1 MLGHWNASF
10 FTMLRSTLLD
20 HQVVGRDW
28 CVAREVG
35 GCILADDM
43 GLGKTVTTCAV
54 LVAVR
59 VRTIIVA
66 PLSLMDQWKTEIA
79 KHTEGLGTAT
89 YHGESRIMCGESDI
103 VITNPETV
111 LGDFKKGRAGEYE
124 SFQRLVVD
132 EAHILRNPKSKIY
145 EAISAVFG
153 CQDNGESVRKLF
165 LTGTPVCNKSEDFIA
180 LITLLNL
187 DKYSYS
193 EYWRSLKSDDMVAA
207 LQHVRREYVLRRTKE
222 EVLGHLLPKKEVRH
236 IEIRLEES
244 ELYTKEYRRIHSRRI
259 TPVIAKIIRLRQ
271 CLNQID
277 LIHPA
282 MRDDPSVATEYGD
295 HLPAEVS
302 AKLEYIRDTISTV
315 PIGEKIVIF
324 SQWTSMLK
332 HISQTASVLTN
343 TVMYHG
349 KLSAAD
355 KRAVIDKFNTDP
367 DVRVLLISLKSGGCG
382 LNLCVANHVI
392 ITEPYFN
399 IAEEKQAIDRVYRIG
414 QTRNVVVHKL
424 FVPNTV
430 ESWMHQLQRM
440 KSKITESV
448 LEYTGGT
455 SADIDQEKN
464 TKVEMFHALVQ

>member
-1 MLGHWNASF
+1 ME
-10 FTMLRSTLLD
+10 
-20 HQVVGRDW
+20 
-28 CVAREVG
+28 REVG

-54 LVAVR
+54 LVASPM
-59 VRTIIVA
+59 RTIIVA
-66 PLSLMDQWKTEIA
+66 PLSLVEQWKAEIA
-79 KHTEGLGTAT
+79 KHTEGLSVAT
-89 YHGESRIMCGESDI
+89 YHGDNREMCSESDI
-103 VITNPETV
+103 VITNPESV
-111 LGDFKKGRAGEYE
+111 LGDFKRGRAGEYE

-165 LTGTPVCNKSEDFIA
+165 LTGTPVCNKSDDFIA
-180 LITLLNL
+180 LMTLLNL

-193 EYWRSLKSDDMVAA
+193 EYWRSLKCEEMIEA
-207 LQHVRREYVLRRTKE
+207 LQHVRREYMMRRTKE
-222 EVLGHLLPKKEVRH
+222 EVLGHLLPNKEVRN

-244 ELYTKEYRRIHSRRI
+244 ELYTKEYKRLQSRRV

-277 LIHPA
+277 LVHPA
-282 MRDDPSVATEYGD
+282 MRADPSVADEYGD

-302 AKLEYIRDTISTV
+302 AKLEYIRETISNV
-315 PIGEKIVIF
+315 PVGEKIVIF
-324 SQWTSMLK
+324 SQWTRMLE
-332 HISQTASVLTN
+332 HICAATSDLTG
-343 TVMYHG
+343 TIMYHG
-349 KLSAAD
+349 KLGASD
-355 KRAVIDKFNTDP
+355 KRAVIERFNTDP
-367 DVRVLLISLKSGGCG
+367 DIRVLLISLKSGGCG

-399 IAEEKQAIDRVYRIG
+399 NAEEKQAIDRVYRIG

-430 ESWMHQLQRM
+430 ESWIHQLQRM
-440 KSKITESV
+440 KNKISDSV
-448 LEYTGGT
+448 LEDKATY
-455 SADIDQEKN
+455 ADIDQEKD
-464 TKVEMFHALVQ
+464 TKVEMFHALIQ